1 MLGPV
6 TMTRAII
13 TIDTE
18 LSASRQAAGM
28 TPDEN
33 LRLSITGDTP
43 GGERGVGWMMDR
55 MEARG
60 IRGVFFV
67 DPMPGLVHG
76 RELVARMVQ
85 PIIARGHEVQVHIH
99 SEWLDWVTDSPVDG
113 RRGRQIGDFSLEDQT
128 LLIGWAQDA
137 LTEAGAA
144 RPTAFRAGNYGAND
158 DTLRALAALGMRWDS
173 SFNADYVG
181 KPCHIGLPPDIIDP
195 VAASGVIEAPV
206 AGIWDRPGHFRP
218 AQVCAL
224 SATEMVE
231 GLRFAASQG
240 QHSFVVV
247 THSFEMLS
255 RDRRRPNGLVMR
267 RFEALCDAIADD
279 PRVTPSGF
287 ADLPE
292 PGEAGPRD
300 RLPPSRLRTGW
311 RMAEQAW
318 GAIRYE
324 QALRP
329 A

>member
-1 MLGPV
+1 MHRR
-6 TMTRAII
+6 MTRALI

-28 TPDEN
+28 TAEEN
-33 LRLSITGDTP
+33 LRLSITGP
-43 GGERGVGWMMDR
+43 YGVGWMMDR
-55 MEARG
+55 MDACG

-76 RELVARMVQ
+76 RDIVRRMVE
-85 PIIARGHEVQVHIH
+85 PIVARGHEVQVHIH
-99 SEWLDWVTDSPVDG
+99 TEWLEWVVDSPVDG

-137 LTEAGAA
+137 LVEAGAA
-144 RPTAFRAGNYGAND
+144 RPNAFRAGNYGAND

-173 SFNADYVG
+173 SYNADYAG
-181 KPCHIGLPPDIIDP
+181 KPCRITLPPETVDP
-195 VAASGVIEAPV
+195 VRTAGVIEAPV

-218 AQVCAL
+218 AQLCAL
-224 SATEMVE
+224 SAGEMVA

-255 RDRRRPNGLVMR
+255 RDRQRPNGMVMR
-267 RFEALCDAIADD
+267 RFDALCDAIARDD
-279 PRVTPSGF
+279 RVTSSGF
-287 ADLPE
+287 IDLPE
-292 PGEAGPRD
+292 PGETMARD
-300 RLPPSRLRTGW
+300 RLAPSRLRTGW
-311 RMAEQAW
+311 RMAQQAW
-318 GAIRYE
+318 AAIRYE
-324 QALRP
+324 KALRV

>member
-1 MLGPV
+1 MHRR
-6 TMTRAII
+6 MTRALI

-28 TPDEN
+28 TPEEN
-33 LRLSITGDTP
+33 LHLSITG
-43 GGERGVGWMMDR
+43 EYRAGWLMDR

-76 RELVARMVQ
+76 PALVRQMVE
-85 PIIARGHEVQVHIH
+85 PIVARGHEVQVHIH
-99 SEWLDWVTDSPVDG
+99 TEWLEWVVDSPVDG
-113 RRGRQIGDFSLEDQT
+113 RRGGQIGDFSLEDQT

-137 LTEAGAA
+137 LVEAGAA
-144 RPTAFRAGNYGAND
+144 QPHAFRAGNYGASD

-173 SFNADYVG
+173 SYNADFVG
-181 KPCHIGLPPDIIDP
+181 KPCRITLPPETVDP
-195 VAASGVIEAPV
+195 VPTSGVIEAPV

-224 SATEMVE
+224 SAAEMVG

-255 RDRRRPNGLVMR
+255 RDRQRPNGLVMR
-267 RFEALCDAIADD
+267 RFEALCDAIASDT
-279 PRVTPSGF
+279 RVTSSGF
-287 ADLPE
+287 ANLPE
-292 PGEAGPRD
+292 PGETVVRD
-300 RLPPSRLRTGW
+300 RLAPSCVRTGW

-318 GAIRYE
+318 GALRYE
-324 QALRP
+324 KALRV